1 LRYFS
6 IALSP
11 RLKGTRMNIN
21 LTGVEV
27 GLAVNLETLRE
38 VFKKLNIKGRRWWM
52 ASDPQDAV
60 EDGSIVVGHGHP
72 QCTDRLNTLTFRVP
86 VLNDVI
92 PEGGTNKIVVL
103 LDPAVVSP
111 EDVGYYVENGRIMQ
125 DSLEDFTA
133 FYLPIKRALLSR
145 LQIED

>member
-1 LRYFS
+1 
-6 IALSP
+6 
-11 RLKGTRMNIN
+11 MDVN
-21 LTGVEV
+21 LTGVEL
-27 GLAVNLETLRE
+27 GLVVNIETLRE
-38 VFKKLNIKGRRWWM
+38 VLKELNIDGRRWWM

-60 EDGSIVVGHGHP
+60 EEGSIVVGHGDP

-111 EDVGYYVENGRIMQ
+111 KDVGYYVENGRIVQ
-125 DSLEDFTA
+125 DSLEDFTS
-133 FYLPIKRALLSR
+133 FYIPIKRALLAR
-145 LQIED
+145 LQMED

>member
-1 LRYFS
+1 
-6 IALSP
+6 
-11 RLKGTRMNIN
+11 MDIN
-21 LTGVEV
+21 LTGVEL

-38 VFKKLNIKGRRWWM
+38 VFKELSTEGRRWWM
-52 ASDPQDAV
+52 SSDPQDAV

-72 QCTDRLNTLTFRVP
+72 QCRDRLNTLTFRIP
-86 VLNDVI
+86 VLNNAI

-111 EDVGYYVENGRIMQ
+111 EDVGCYVENGRIVQ

-145 LQIED
+145 LQMED